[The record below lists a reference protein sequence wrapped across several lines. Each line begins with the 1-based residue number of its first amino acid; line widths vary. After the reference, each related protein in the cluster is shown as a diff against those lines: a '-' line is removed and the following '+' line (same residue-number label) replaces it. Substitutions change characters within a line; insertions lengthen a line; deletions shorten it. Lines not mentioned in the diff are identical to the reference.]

1 MDIKTALKI
10 LCINYSNLNK
20 DDLKKAYR
28 EQILIWHPDKNIKK
42 SIQTQDTTHPT
53 YNLSP
58 EQINNRFNE
67 IQNAYNYLSAEL
79 NINHLKND
87 ANITIDFTYDTNIN
101 KESTISNLAKLIN
114 IDYTIIKLLFNCCK
128 TKIEAICYKIFSSLN
143 EKTANILY
151 RYIEINSDLLQ
162 INDIILEKLQ
172 NIVKNKQIQNK
183 IIILQPELYRIYDKQ
198 IHVLNYKN
206 EKYYIP
212 LWLQDA
218 EYDTKYGTLSIL
230 IYPILPDNIT
240 IDANN
245 NIVVD
250 KVLSSINTTIHNINV
265 CDKNYLVSID
275 IDTIKKKPQICIYK
289 SCGIPV
295 SGLNQDYNIET
306 YSDLIIKLQYD
317 STIDSETES
326 ETDSEKYYD
335 TF

>member
-10 LCINYSNLNK
+10 LCINYNDLNENS
-20 DDLKKAYR
+20 LKKAYR
-28 EQILIWHPDKNIKK
+28 KQILIWHPDKNTNQSIHIKEP
-42 SIQTQDTTHPT
+42 THIM
-53 YNLSP
+53 YNFTVK
-58 EQINNRFNE
+58 QINNRFIE

-79 NINHLKND
+79 NINRIKN
-87 ANITIDFTYDTNIN
+87 NTTTTNIN
-101 KESTISNLAKLIN
+101 KESAIANLAKLIN
-114 IDYTIIKLLFNCCK
+114 IDQTIIKLLFNCCK
-128 TKIEAICYKIFSSLN
+128 TKIEEICYKLFSSLN

-162 INDIILEKLQ
+162 INDTILEKLQ
-172 NIVKNKQIQNK
+172 NIVKNKQIHNK

-218 EYDTKYGTLSIL
+218 EYDTTYGTLSIL

-240 IDANN
+240 IDTNN
-245 NIVVD
+245 NIVVN

-265 CDKNYLVSID
+265 CDKNYSVSID
-275 IDTIKKKPQICIYK
+275 KDTIKEKPQICIYK

-306 YSDLIIKLQYD
+306 YSDLVIKLQYD
-317 STIDSETES
+317 SNIVSETES

>member
-10 LCINYSNLNK
+10 LCINYNDLNEN
-20 DDLKKAYR
+20 DLKKAYR
-28 EQILIWHPDKNIKK
+28 KQILIWHPDKNTNQSIHIK
-42 SIQTQDTTHPT
+42 DPTHIM
-53 YNLSP
+53 YNFTS
-58 EQINNRFNE
+58 EQINNRFIE
-67 IQNAYNYLSAEL
+67 IKNAYNYLSAEL
-79 NINHLKND
+79 NINRIKN
-87 ANITIDFTYDTNIN
+87 NTTTININ
-101 KESTISNLAKLIN
+101 KESAINNLAKLIN
-114 IDYTIIKLLFNCCK
+114 IDQTIIKLLFNCCK
-128 TKIEAICYKIFSSLN
+128 TKIEEICYKLFSSLN

-162 INDIILEKLQ
+162 INDTILEKLQ

-230 IYPILPDNIT
+230 IYPILPDNII
-240 IDANN
+240 IDTNN

-265 CDKNYLVSID
+265 CDKNYSVSID
-275 IDTIKKKPQICIYK
+275 KDTIKEKPQICIYK

-317 STIDSETES
+317 SIIESETES